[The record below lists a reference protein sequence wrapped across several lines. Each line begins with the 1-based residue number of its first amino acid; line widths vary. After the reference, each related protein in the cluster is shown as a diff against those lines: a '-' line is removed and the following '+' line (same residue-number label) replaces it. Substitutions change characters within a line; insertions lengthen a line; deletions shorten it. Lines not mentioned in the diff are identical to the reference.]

1 MSISNSAER
10 PHRTG
15 YEKHVKSYKEPV
27 QSAADIILGAPGAD
41 GADMTGKVVVITG
54 ANSGIGKEL
63 ATYAAAK
70 GATLYMLC
78 RSQGRAE
85 EARDD
90 IVAKTKNPNVNIL
103 LVDVAELSQIK
114 SVAAELQAKEDRV
127 DCVFCNAGVLL
138 NDRTVNKE
146 GVEATFAS
154 HLLGGSFLLPQLLM
168 PLLKKSDEPR
178 VIFTTSGGMLTT
190 KFPDWET
197 ATNTN
202 ETKYDGTNAY
212 AYAKRGQVLLAEEW
226 AKSIPEV
233 TFLSAHP
240 GWAATNA
247 VDEAFGD
254 NKKYLE
260 PLRTT
265 WQGAEG
271 MCWLMATGKSNLKS
285 GGFYLDRKPQKKHMA
300 GPFMTEGGYTK
311 NTPAEVEEMMKKLKA
326 LAGL

>member
-1 MSISNSAER
+1 
-10 PHRTG
+10 
-15 YEKHVKSYKEPV
+15 
-27 QSAADIILGAPGAD
+27 
-41 GADMTGKVVVITG
+41 MTGKVVVITG
-54 ANSGIGKEL
+54 ANSGIGKEM

-78 RSQGRAE
+78 RSKGRAD

-90 IVAKTKNPNVNIL
+90 IVAKTNNPNVHVL
-103 LVDVAELSQIK
+103 LVDVSELSQIQ
-114 SVAAELQAKEDRV
+114 SVATELQAKEDRV
-127 DCVFCNAGVLL
+127 DCIVCNAGVLL

-168 PLLKKSDEPR
+168 PLLKKSNDPK

-190 KFPDWET
+190 RFPDWET

-202 ETKYDGTNAY
+202 DETKYDGTMAY

-226 AKSIPEV
+226 AKSTPEV

-271 MCWLMATGKSNLKS
+271 MCWLMATDKSKLQN
-285 GGFYLDRKPQKKHMA
+285 GGFYLDRKLQKKHIA
-300 GPFMTEGGYTK
+300 GPFMTEGSYTK
-311 NTPAEVEEMMKKLKA
+311 NSPAEVEEMMKKLKA